1 VESLLYTSPRDGLY
15 EAMGSIAAAAHAN
28 GETIDEN
35 IRPEDNLNV
44 QHGFDIFRRSNV
56 LLDCGL

>member
-1 VESLLYTSPRDGLY
+1 MNDLY

>member
-1 VESLLYTSPRDGLY
+1 MD
-15 EAMGSIAAAAHAN
+15 SIAAAAHAN

-35 IRPEDNLNV
+35 IRPEDNHNV
-44 QHGFDIFRRSNV
+44 EHGFDIFRRSNV